1 MSTMAI
7 HIPLTIPSTDK
18 ASPPSALSEKEQ
30 ALYDIVFEHFSVA
43 DYTLPNVDQEKAALM
58 VDEKFWLSYEC
69 LLRYLRATKWD
80 ADEAIKR
87 LEDTLKW
94 RRDFGIYDTITPQ
107 HVEPEATTGKEF
119 LFGYDT
125 RGRPA
130 LYLCPSKQN
139 TEESPRQVHYTVWML
154 ERAIDL
160 MGPGAETL
168 ALMIDYAEKAKN
180 PSISTAR
187 TVLNILQ
194 THYPE
199 RLGLALIAHLPWLLH
214 AFFKILMPFID
225 PITRLKMVFNP
236 VITENGLFRTAV
248 DAEAWSADINSASRV
263 FEPEQLVQDSWNG
276 SQPFIYSQA
285 IYWEALVKLCE
296 ERRSRMLA
304 VWHRMGGRVGTKEW
318 EVKVAVRDETTNLQV
333 GTENVL
339 AENGK
344 LQS

>member
-1 MSTMAI
+1 MSI
-7 HIPLTIPSTDK
+7 HIPLPIPTYLHDE
-18 ASPPSALSEKEQ
+18 ASPPSALSEKER
-30 ALYDIVFEHFSVA
+30 ALYDTVLKHFSAA
-43 DYTLPNVDQEKAALM
+43 DYTLPNVNEEKAALV

-80 ADEAIKR
+80 ANVAIKR

-107 HVEPEATTGKEF
+107 YVEPEATTGKEF

-130 LYLCPSKQN
+130 LYMCPSKQN
-139 TEESPRQVHYTVWML
+139 TEESARQIHFVVWML

-160 MGPGAETL
+160 MGPGVETL
-168 ALMIDYAEKAKN
+168 ALMIDYADKAKN
-180 PSISTAR
+180 PSIGTAR

-214 AFFKILMPFID
+214 AFYKLITPFID
-225 PITRLKMVFNP
+225 PLTRLKMVFNP
-236 VITENGLFRTAV
+236 VITKNGLFRTAV
-248 DAEAWSADINSASRV
+248 DAEAWSANSGSRV
-263 FEPEQLVQDSWNG
+263 FEPEQLVQEGWNG
-276 SQPFIYSQA
+276 SQPFVYSHA
-285 IYWEALVKLCE
+285 VYWEALVKLCE
-296 ERRSRMLA
+296 ERRSRMVA
-304 VWHRMGGRVGTKEW
+304 AWHRMEGKVGTKEW
-318 EVKVAVRDETTNLQV
+318 EVKVAVRDEAMNVQV
-333 GTENVL
+333 DAAHVL
-339 AENGK
+339 PENGQ